1 MIVAVGSIAYDTIET
16 WIDKKSYLLGGS
28 ASYFSVAASNF
39 SKIDIVAVVG
49 EDFKNE
55 DFNLFKDKDI
65 GIKNIKR
72 EKGKTFHWEGVY
84 PQNGDAQTLKT
95 ELNVFE
101 NFNPQIN
108 EDLKS
113 KPILFL
119 GNIDPT
125 LQYNVVKQMNS
136 PKWVICD
143 TMNYWIEKKKDDLL
157 KTMSKVDIL
166 IINETEIKMLSED
179 KNLLRAVKKIKNMG
193 PRIILVKYGAR
204 GAALFYKDK
213 HFVIPATPVDKVIDP
228 TGAGD
233 TFAGGFIGY
242 FASAIKENELSFEI
256 LKRATVYG
264 NIMASFTI
272 EGFGLDNLRKIDNN
286 MIRERFNSFKKLV
299 SF

>member
-1 MIVAVGSIAYDTIET
+1 MIVAVGSIAYDTIKT
-16 WIDKKSYLLGGS
+16 WIEKKSYLLGGS
-28 ASYFSVAASNF
+28 ASYFSIAASNF
-39 SKIDIVAVVG
+39 SEVDIVAVVG
-49 EDFKNE
+49 EDFKNK
-55 DFNLFKDKDI
+55 DLDLFINKKI
-65 GIKNIKR
+65 GIENIEK
-72 EKGKTFHWEGVY
+72 EKGKTFHWEGIY

-101 NFNPQIN
+101 NFNPKIN
-108 EDLKS
+108 DKLKS

-119 GNIDPT
+119 GNIAPT
-125 LQYNVVKQMNS
+125 LQYNVVEQMNS

-193 PRIILVKYGAR
+193 PKIVLVKYGAR
-204 GAALFYKDK
+204 GAALFYQNK
-213 HFVIPATPVDKVIDP
+213 HFVIPATPVEKVIDP

-242 FASAIKENELSFEI
+242 FASAIKDNEVTFEI

-286 MIRERFNSFKKLV
+286 MINERFKSFKDLV

>member
-39 SKIDIVAVVG
+39 SKVDIVAVIG
-49 EDFKNE
+49 EDFKNKDLE
-55 DFNLFKDKDI
+55 LFKSKNI
-65 GIKNIKR
+65 GIENIKK

-101 NFNPQIN
+101 NFNPVIN
-108 EDLKS
+108 ENLKN

-179 KNLLRAVKKIKNMG
+179 KNLLRAVKK
-193 PRIILVKYGAR
+193 
-204 GAALFYKDK
+204 
-213 HFVIPATPVDKVIDP
+213 
-228 TGAGD
+228 
-233 TFAGGFIGY
+233 
-242 FASAIKENELSFEI
+242 
-256 LKRATVYG
+256 
-264 NIMASFTI
+264 
-272 EGFGLDNLRKIDNN
+272 
-286 MIRERFNSFKKLV
+286 
-299 SF
+299 

>member
-1 MIVAVGSIAYDTIET
+1 MIVAVGSIAYDTVET
-16 WIDKKSYLLGGS
+16 WIDKKSNLLGGS

-39 SKIDIVAVVG
+39 SDVDIVAVVG
-49 EDFKNE
+49 KDFKEEDFT
-55 DFNLFKDKDI
+55 LFKNKNI
-65 GIKNIKR
+65 GIENIAR
-72 EKGKTFHWEGVY
+72 EEGKTFHWEGVY
-84 PQNGDAQTLKT
+84 PQNGDAKTLKT
-95 ELNVFE
+95 DLNVFE

-108 EDLKS
+108 DKLKK

-119 GNIDPT
+119 GNIDPA
-125 LQYNVVKQMNS
+125 LQYNVVEQMDN
-136 PKWVICD
+136 PEWVICD
-143 TMNYWIEKKKDDLL
+143 TMNYWIDKKKDDLL
-157 KTMSKVDIL
+157 KTISKVDIL

-179 KNLLRAVKKIKNMG
+179 KNLLRAVKKIKKMG
-193 PRIILVKYGAR
+193 PKIVLVKHGAR
-204 GAALFYKDK
+204 GAALFYQDK

-242 FASAIKENELSFEI
+242 FAKAIENNEVSFQI

-272 EGFGLDNLRKIDNN
+272 EGFGLDNLRKIDKDTL
-286 MIRERFNSFKKLV
+286 ETRFKSFKDLL